1 MRTTFV
7 KSWFSLVALGILFW
21 PSSLDRVAVTV
32 SVWVS
37 EFINLGVCRASWICR
52 FMSIIQLGKFC
63 PLFFQIFF
71 LFCSLFSF
79 WDLRNMYVGPFDAA
93 LQALWALFTFL
104 YSFSFCSSDW
114 IISIFLS
121 SDSWLFLL
129 PIQICHWTPL
139 VNFLFHVLYSL
150 VPEFLFASF

>member
-1 MRTTFV
+1 M
-7 KSWFSLVALGILFW
+7 KSWFSLAALGILFW
-21 PSSLDRVAVTV
+21 PFSLDRLTIIV
-32 SVWVS
+32 SEWVS
-37 EFINLGVCRASWICR
+37 EFITLGVCRASWIWR

-63 PLFFQIFF
+63 SIFLQIFF

-79 WDLRNMYVGPFDAA
+79 WDLHNMYVGPFDTA
-93 LQALWALFTFL
+93 LQVLWALFTFL

-121 SDSWLFLL
+121 SDSRLFLL

-139 VNFLFHVLYSL
+139 VNFLFHVLYSV

>member
-1 MRTTFV
+1 M
-7 KSWFSLVALGILFW
+7 KSWFSLAALGILFW
-21 PSSLDRVAVTV
+21 PFSLDRLTIIV
-32 SVWVS
+32 SEWVS
-37 EFINLGVCRASWICR
+37 EFITLGVCRASWIWR

-63 PLFFQIFF
+63 SIFLQIFF

-79 WDLRNMYVGPFDAA
+79 WDLHNMYVGPFDTA
-93 LQALWALFTFL
+93 LQVLWALFTFL
-104 YSFSFCSSDW
+104 YSLSFCSSDW

-121 SDSWLFLL
+121 SDSRLFLL

-139 VNFLFHVLYSL
+139 VNFLFHVLYSV